1 MPTKN
6 PCNECGVSR
15 RDLLRLG
22 AGGLGLG
29 LAGGLGPVPTV
40 LAQASRRAAANLSG
54 KILVVFEWFGGNDGL
69 NTIVPYGDPSY
80 YQHRPTIG
88 IKEADVLKIDA
99 QFGWHKSMRGMKN
112 LYDEGKVA
120 IVHGVGYDQPSFSHF
135 TSMSFWHTAAPNSG
149 NEYGWV
155 GRTATS
161 LDPTGARENMIVNIS
176 DSQTLAVRAEKHVP
190 LVFIDPTKFQRG
202 VFAQEKAVLDTLGAE
217 DAPVG
222 DAHRYVL
229 EVTKSAAQA
238 SEVVRAAW
246 SRYVDKANPDLRLL
260 DLDKV
265 VALIEADFPTKL
277 YYVPLR
283 GSLFDTHVNQAAPHD
298 RQLQYCSDAIEG
310 FFQEMQRIGRADDVV
325 MYVHSEFGRRV
336 PENTSL
342 GTDHGTA
349 QVNFV
354 IGNAVKGGMYGKPPS
369 LSELVLGD
377 NLESTTDFRRVY
389 ATLIEDWLGAD
400 AADGAGPAVRNLADQ
415 LASRVMSVR
424 TQWSPG
430 PAAWQDDLSPLPQ
443 SEWNYDRAAHL
454 LAHAGFGGT
463 PDEIQKLAE
472 RASTA
477 RWSRS
482 CTTSASPIPRCSRSS
497 SRDCGT
503 RRSSA
508 FPGQPARGDRSRGEV
523 RRLDGRYDETERQS
537 PRAAGVRSLLLLA
550 ARDDARDAAPRLL
563 VGEPDAAD
571 DAPRGA
577 EDGAAVAWPFRNAR
591 EQGARLPQD
600 APADRAV
607 RARCDGQ
614 RAGV

>member
-29 LAGGLGPVPTV
+29 LAGGLGPVPSV
-40 LAQASRRAAANLSG
+40 LAQASRRAAANPSG

-80 YQHRPTIG
+80 YRHRPTIG
-88 IKEADVLKIDA
+88 IKETDVLKIDA
-99 QFGWHKSMRGMKN
+99 QFGWHKSMSGTKN

-161 LDPTGARENMIVNIS
+161 LDPTGARENLIVNIS

-190 LVFIDPTKFQRG
+190 LVFSDPTKFQRG

-217 DAPVG
+217 VSPVG

-229 EVTKSAAQA
+229 EVTRSAAQA

-246 SRYVDKANPDLRLL
+246 SRYVAKANPDLRLL
-260 DLDKV
+260 DLNKV

-310 FFQEMQRIGRADDVV
+310 LFSG
-325 MYVHSEFGRRV
+325 
-336 PENTSL
+336 
-342 GTDHGTA
+342 
-349 QVNFV
+349 
-354 IGNAVKGGMYGKPPS
+354 
-369 LSELVLGD
+369 
-377 NLESTTDFRRVY
+377 
-389 ATLIEDWLGAD
+389 D
-400 AADGAGPAVRNLADQ
+400 AAHRPRRRRRDVR
-415 LASRVMSVR
+415 
-424 TQWSPG
+424 P
-430 PAAWQDDLSPLPQ
+430 
-443 SEWNYDRAAHL
+443 
-454 LAHAGFGGT
+454 
-463 PDEIQKLAE
+463 
-472 RASTA
+472 
-477 RWSRS
+477 
-482 CTTSASPIPRCSRSS
+482 
-497 SRDCGT
+497 
-503 RRSSA
+503 
-508 FPGQPARGDRSRGEV
+508 
-523 RRLDGRYDETERQS
+523 
-537 PRAAGVRSLLLLA
+537 
-550 ARDDARDAAPRLL
+550 
-563 VGEPDAAD
+563 
-571 DAPRGA
+571 
-577 EDGAAVAWPFRNAR
+577 
-591 EQGARLPQD
+591 
-600 APADRAV
+600 
-607 RARCDGQ
+607 
-614 RAGV
+614 